1 VPSNKPRGTLTKNAS
16 SAIIDSMKP
25 EMNDALRRRAAV
37 HAALGDPG
45 RLAIV
50 DALTWGEA
58 SPGELGQRLG
68 MGTNLL
74 AHHLRVL
81 EDVGLVR
88 RHRSEGDRRR
98 SYVTLVR
105 GLAVELH
112 PAVTGVR
119 AGRVVFVCTQNS
131 ARSQLAAS
139 LWNDTSPVLATSA
152 GTHPA
157 PAVHPGAIAVAR
169 RRRLS
174 LVSTPPRHLDD
185 VLAEQDLVVTVCD
198 NAHEELATHA
208 GQPGQAERD
217 GMHWSIPD
225 PVRAGEAAAFD
236 RVVDELTD
244 RIARLAPLVTPVA
257 APIVASRRP
266 AEDRRTS

>member
-1 VPSNKPRGTLTKNAS
+1 
-16 SAIIDSMKP
+16 MKR
-25 EMNDALRRRAAV
+25 EVNEGLRRRAAV

-68 MGTNLL
+68 MSTNLL
-74 AHHLRVL
+74 AHHLHVL
-81 EDVGLVR
+81 EDVGLIR

-98 SYVTLVR
+98 SYVTLIR
-105 GLAVELH
+105 NLSDELH
-112 PAVTGVR
+112 PVADGLR
-119 AGRVVFVCTQNS
+119 AERVVFVCTQNS

-139 LWNDTSPVLATSA
+139 LWNDTSPVPATSA

-157 PAVHPGAIAVAR
+157 TEIHPGAVAVAR
-169 RRRLS
+169 RRHLS
-174 LVSTPPRHLDD
+174 LVAAPPRHLDD

-198 NAHEELATHA
+198 NAHEELATQPAQA
-208 GQPGQAERD
+208 GHD
-217 GMHWSIPD
+217 GVHWSIPD
-225 PVRAGEAAAFD
+225 PVQAGEAAAFD

-244 RIARLAPLVTPVA
+244 RITRLSPLV
-257 APIVASRRP
+257 APAVASRHP
-266 AEDRRTS
+266 AEHRRTS